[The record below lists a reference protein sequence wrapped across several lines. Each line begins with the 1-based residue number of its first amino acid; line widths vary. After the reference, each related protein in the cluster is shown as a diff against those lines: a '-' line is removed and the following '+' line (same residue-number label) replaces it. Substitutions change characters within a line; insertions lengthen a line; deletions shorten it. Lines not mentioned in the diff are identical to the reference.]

1 MATYPTEYR
10 YKIGDKVLVKN
21 DLHEALTYSDSYK
34 MRSGPRAGGWASCT
48 KRHLSFAGAI
58 VTIKSYKNGGYHIA
72 ETPDGDFWTDDMF
85 VGLVN
90 ENECYCESLL

>member
-48 KRHLSFAGAI
+48 KRHLSFAEA
-58 VTIKSYKNGGYHIA
+58 
-72 ETPDGDFWTDDMF
+72 PDGDFWTDDMF

>member
-48 KRHLSFAGAI
+48 K
-58 VTIKSYKNGGYHIA
+58 
-72 ETPDGDFWTDDMF
+72 
-85 VGLVN
+85 
-90 ENECYCESLL
+90 

>member
-58 VTIKSYKNGGYHIA
+58 VTIKSYKMVDIISRKLLMVISGQTICS
-72 ETPDGDFWTDDMF
+72 
-85 VGLVN
+85 LVW
-90 ENECYCESLL
+90 

>member
-34 MRSGPRAGGWASCT
+34 MRSGPHAGGWASCT

-58 VTIKSYKNGGYHIA
+58 VTIIA
-72 ETPDGDFWTDDMF
+72 EAPDADFWTDDMF

>member
-21 DLHEALTYSDSYK
+21 DLHEALTYGDSYK

-58 VTIKSYKNGGYHIA
+58 VTIKSYKTGGYHIA
-72 ETPDGDFWTDDMF
+72 EALFSVLWTEDIF
-85 VGLVN
+85 FGLAL
-90 ENECYCESLL
+90 E